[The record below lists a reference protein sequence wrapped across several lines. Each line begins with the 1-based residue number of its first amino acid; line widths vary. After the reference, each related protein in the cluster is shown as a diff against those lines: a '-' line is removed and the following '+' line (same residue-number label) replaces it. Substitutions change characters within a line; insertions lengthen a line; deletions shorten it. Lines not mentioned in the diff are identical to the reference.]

1 MYNRQLDTFIKV
13 AETGSFGKAAELLYI
28 SSPAVIQQIK
38 LLEGRC
44 GFRLFERSNHGAKLT
59 PAGRSLFQDAKTIVR
74 LAQDALAKAAQLAD
88 AAETTVRVGTA
99 LLFKCRMI
107 PDLWAKVQTRC
118 PELKI
123 ELVPIRNN
131 PDSEASIAQLGVE
144 YDMKEGLLCTLSQKD
159 RCGFLELARP
169 SLCCA
174 VSRSHRLAESRQLT
188 MDDLNGEYLV
198 MPITGVSKE
207 MDDFRAEV
215 TRRYPTVQIIDSSYY
230 GVDTFT
236 LCEMNPYV
244 LITQRMYA
252 DIHTN
257 LVSIPLE
264 TDYTLPYGL
273 IYSLTPSPAVK
284 KFIQAAERI
293 QRIL

>member
-1 MYNRQLDTFIKV
+1 MYNRQLDAFIKV
-13 AETGSFGKAAELLYI
+13 AETGSFGKAAEQLYV
-28 SSPAVIQQIK
+28 SSPAVIQQVK
-38 LLEGRC
+38 LLEARC

-59 PAGRSLFQDAKTIVR
+59 PAGRSLVQDAKTIVR
-74 LAQDALAKAAQLAD
+74 LAQDALAKAAQMAD

-107 PDLWAKVQTRC
+107 PDLWAKVQAVC

-123 ELVPIRNN
+123 QLIPIRND
-131 PDSEASIAQLGVE
+131 PDSEASIAQLGVD
-144 YDMKEGLLCTLSQKD
+144 YDMKEGAFCTASQMG
-159 RCGFLELARP
+159 RCGFLELTRTP
-169 SLCCA
+169 VCCA
-174 VSRSHRLAESRQLT
+174 VSRNHRLAGAQRLT

-198 MPITGVSKE
+198 MPIRNVSQE
-207 MDDFRAEV
+207 LDQFRAEV

-244 LITQRMYA
+244 LITQQMYT

-257 LVSIPLE
+257 LVSIPLK

-273 IYSLTPSPAVK
+273 IYALEPSPAVQ
-284 KFIQAAERI
+284 KFIQAAKNSCDRI
-293 QRIL
+293 